1 MKDAKLNISD
11 HILKKAHHY
20 CAYQERCLKE
30 ITQKLREW
38 KVQQKNIDKIIAALI
53 RDDFINEERFARTFA
68 SGKFRSLHWGKN
80 KIIHELQQRQV
91 PDLYIQIGLQEI
103 DDIEYHDTLK
113 NLLIRKNKEISG
125 TNPAHR
131 KKKLITYAVG
141 KGYRFEQV
149 IETLSRVLH
158 E

>member
-1 MKDAKLNISD
+1 MKDAELNIRD
-11 HILKKAHHY
+11 HILKKAQHY

-38 KVQQKNIDKIIAALI
+38 KVQQKNIEKILTALI

-103 DDIEYHDTLK
+103 DDIEYYATLE
-113 NLLIRKNKEISG
+113 NLLIRKNKEISE
-125 TNPAHR
+125 TNPARR

-149 IETLSRVLH
+149 IKTLNNVCP
-158 E
+158 